1 MSSPQPPT
9 ILICDDDELI
19 ISSLRGL
26 FALETE
32 YEVLAFTSSV
42 EAAAEIE
49 RHPVDLVISDFLMPE
64 VNGVEFLGK
73 VRRAQPDAIRILLT
87 GFADKEHAIRA
98 INEVGLY
105 HYLEKP
111 WDNDGLL
118 LLVRNAL
125 EQKSL
130 RGQLSAK
137 ITEFEH
143 LIDRHRHLTDRHDLV
158 ERELEMAAKVQ
169 NSLLPSRP
177 PVIAGYRSGWTFH
190 PSSTLGGDF
199 YDFASAAGRT
209 VMLLAD
215 VSGHGVQAAL
225 TSMLLKASFQEAV
238 VESAT
243 PGELL
248 EAMNT
253 RLFRFLPSGIYACAG
268 LVWLESGADSVIVAN
283 AGLPHPYVVRAAGT
297 VDELPLNGMPLGMFP
312 TCPSDL
318 RDEVSVPLASDD
330 MLLFATDGLP
340 EASNAAGQFFDGNRL
355 EETLASLAQQAPTQA
370 AESLAQSA
378 LDFNDGESLTD
389 DLTIIA
395 LQRLSS

>member
-42 EAAAEIE
+42 EAAAEVE
-49 RHPVDLVISDFLMPE
+49 RRPVDLVISDFLMPG

-73 VRRAQPDAIRILLT
+73 VRHAQPDAIRILLT
-87 GFADKEHAIRA
+87 GFADKENAIRA

-105 HYLEKP
+105 HYMEKP
-111 WDNDGLL
+111 WDNDSLL

-125 EQKSL
+125 EEKSL

-137 ITEFEH
+137 ITEFEQ
-143 LIDRHRHLTDRHDLV
+143 LIDRHRHLTDRHALV

-169 NSLLPSRP
+169 NGLLPSQP
-177 PVIAGYRSGWTFH
+177 PVIAGYRSGWTFR

-199 YDFASAAGRT
+199 YDFASADGRT

-238 VESAT
+238 VESET

-268 LVWLESGADSVIVAN
+268 LVWLEPDADSLIVAN
-283 AGLPHPYVVRAAGT
+283 AGLPHPYVVRANGT
-297 VDELPLNGMPLGMFP
+297 IDELPLNGMPLGMLPSCP
-312 TCPSDL
+312 TDL
-318 RDEVSVPLASDD
+318 RDEARVGLAADD
-330 MLLFATDGLP
+330 TLLFATDGLS
-340 EASNAAGQFFDGNRL
+340 EARDAAGQFLDGIRL
-355 EETLASLAQQAPTQA
+355 QQTLAQLARQDPTQA
-370 AESLAQSA
+370 VESLAESTLA
-378 LDFNDGESLTD
+378 FNAGETLSD